1 MIMDF
6 EGVNPI
12 INKNTY
18 ISESVDI
25 VGEVK
30 VEENANIWF
39 GARLRGD
46 VNEIVIGENTNV
58 QENSV
63 IHVDITSSCIIGKNV
78 TIGHGAIIHGCNIS
92 DNVLVGM
99 GSIILNNAKIGKN
112 TIIGAGSLITQG
124 KEFPEGVLILGNPA
138 KVIRELTKVEIENIR
153 GVKCDKV
160 LQTLL
165 ENSLIREAGR
175 LNKIGKPIIY
185 KTTDEFLKLLNIEK
199 LEDLPPIEEFEEN
212 ID

>member
-6 EGVNPI
+6 EGVTPR

-25 VGEVK
+25 IGKVN
-30 VEENANIWF
+30 VEENVNIWF
-39 GARLRGD
+39 GTRLRGD
-46 VNEIVIGENTNV
+46 MNNIIIGENTNI

-63 IHVDITSSCIIGKNV
+63 VHVDINSPCIIGKNV
-78 TIGHGAIIHGCNIS
+78 TIGHGTIIHGCSIS

-112 TIIGAGSLITQG
+112 TIIGAGSLVTQG

-138 KVIRELTKVEIENIR
+138 KVIRQLTETEIESIQRSADNY
-153 GVKCDKV
+153 V
-160 LQTLL
+160 
-165 ENSLIREAGR
+165 SLS
-175 LNKIGKPIIY
+175 KKY
-185 KTTDEFLKLLNIEK
+185 KK
-199 LEDLPPIEEFEEN
+199 
-212 ID
+212 

>member
-6 EGVNPI
+6 EGVTPR

-25 VGEVK
+25 IGN
-30 VEENANIWF
+30 VEINENANIWF
-39 GARLRGD
+39 GSRLRAD
-46 VNEIVIGENTNV
+46 MNKIRVGENTNI

-63 IHVDITSSCIIGKNV
+63 VHVDINSPCIIGKNV
-78 TIGHGAIIHGCNIS
+78 TIGHGTIIHGCSIS

-124 KEFPEGVLILGNPA
+124 KVFPEGVLILGNPA
-138 KVIRELTKVEIENIR
+138 KVVRKLTDDEIKSIRKSSDNYVNLSK
-153 GVKCDKV
+153 K
-160 LQTLL
+160 
-165 ENSLIREAGR
+165 
-175 LNKIGKPIIY
+175 Y
-185 KTTDEFLKLLNIEK
+185 KK
-199 LEDLPPIEEFEEN
+199 
-212 ID
+212 

>member
-6 EGVNPI
+6 EGVTPR

-25 VGEVK
+25 IGKVN
-30 VEENANIWF
+30 VEENVNIWF
-39 GARLRGD
+39 GTRLRGD
-46 VNEIVIGENTNV
+46 MNNIIIGENTNI

-63 IHVDITSSCIIGKNV
+63 VHVDINSPCIIGKNV
-78 TIGHGAIIHGCNIS
+78 TIGHGTIIHGCSIS

-112 TIIGAGSLITQG
+112 TIIGAGSIVTQG

-138 KVIRELTKVEIENIR
+138 KVIRQLTEAEIESIQRSADNY
-153 GVKCDKV
+153 V
-160 LQTLL
+160 
-165 ENSLIREAGR
+165 SLS
-175 LNKIGKPIIY
+175 KKY
-185 KTTDEFLKLLNIEK
+185 KK
-199 LEDLPPIEEFEEN
+199 
-212 ID
+212 

>member
-6 EGVNPI
+6 EGVTPR

-25 VGEVK
+25 IGKVN
-30 VEENANIWF
+30 VEENVNIWF
-39 GARLRGD
+39 GTRLRGD
-46 VNEIVIGENTNV
+46 MNNIIIGENTNI

-63 IHVDITSSCIIGKNV
+63 VHVDINSPCIIGKNV
-78 TIGHGAIIHGCNIS
+78 TIGHGTIIHGCSIS

-112 TIIGAGSLITQG
+112 TIIGAGSLVTKG

-138 KVIRELTKVEIENIR
+138 KVIRQLTEAEIESIQRSADNY
-153 GVKCDKV
+153 V
-160 LQTLL
+160 
-165 ENSLIREAGR
+165 SLS
-175 LNKIGKPIIY
+175 KKY
-185 KTTDEFLKLLNIEK
+185 KK
-199 LEDLPPIEEFEEN
+199 
-212 ID
+212 

>member
-6 EGVNPI
+6 EGVTPR

-25 VGEVK
+25 IGKVN
-30 VEENANIWF
+30 VEENVNIWF
-39 GARLRGD
+39 GTRLRGD
-46 VNEIVIGENTNV
+46 MNNIIIGENTNT

-63 IHVDITSSCIIGKNV
+63 VHVDINSPCIIGKNV
-78 TIGHGAIIHGCNIS
+78 TIGHGTIIHGCSIS

-112 TIIGAGSLITQG
+112 TIIGAGSLVTQG

-138 KVIRELTKVEIENIR
+138 KVIRQLTEAEIESIQRSADNY
-153 GVKCDKV
+153 V
-160 LQTLL
+160 
-165 ENSLIREAGR
+165 SLS
-175 LNKIGKPIIY
+175 KKY
-185 KTTDEFLKLLNIEK
+185 KK
-199 LEDLPPIEEFEEN
+199 
-212 ID
+212 

>member
-25 VGEVK
+25 VGKVK

-39 GARLRGD
+39 GARIRGD

-63 IHVDITSSCIIGKNV
+63 IHVDITSSF
-78 TIGHGAIIHGCNIS
+78 TIGHGGIIHGCNIS

-138 KVIRELTKVEIENIR
+138 KVIRELTKVEIESIKKSADNY
-153 GVKCDKV
+153 V
-160 LQTLL
+160 
-165 ENSLIREAGR
+165 SLS
-175 LNKIGKPIIY
+175 KKY
-185 KTTDEFLKLLNIEK
+185 KK
-199 LEDLPPIEEFEEN
+199 
-212 ID
+212 

>member
-6 EGVNPI
+6 EGVTPR

-25 VGEVK
+25 IGKVN
-30 VEENANIWF
+30 VEENVNIWF
-39 GARLRGD
+39 GTRLRGD
-46 VNEIVIGENTNV
+46 MTNIIIGENTNI

-63 IHVDITSSCIIGKNV
+63 VHVDINSPCIIGKNV
-78 TIGHGAIIHGCNIS
+78 TIGHGTIIHGCSIS

-112 TIIGAGSLITQG
+112 TIIGAGSLVTQG

-138 KVIRELTKVEIENIR
+138 KVIRQLTEAEIESIQRSADNY
-153 GVKCDKV
+153 V
-160 LQTLL
+160 
-165 ENSLIREAGR
+165 SLS
-175 LNKIGKPIIY
+175 KKY
-185 KTTDEFLKLLNIEK
+185 KK
-199 LEDLPPIEEFEEN
+199 
-212 ID
+212 